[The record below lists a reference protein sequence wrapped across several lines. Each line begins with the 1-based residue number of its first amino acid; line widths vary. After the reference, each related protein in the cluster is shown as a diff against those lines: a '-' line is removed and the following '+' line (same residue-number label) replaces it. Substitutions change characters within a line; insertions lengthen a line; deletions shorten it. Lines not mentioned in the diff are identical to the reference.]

1 MRGTL
6 AVIAGTILCL
16 GAIAAWYVTAPAV
29 GSGWILF
36 VAFLGCLG
44 LFNNIGKSDL
54 KMLAGVTLTVASGA
68 AWWFH
73 SSLINSGWML
83 FLCILC
89 AIGTFSAASG
99 TVGKETKNSRKNKRD
114 DDEDK

>member
-6 AVIAGTILCL
+6 AVVAGTILCL
-16 GAIAAWYVTAPAV
+16 GAIGAWFVTAPAV

-36 VAFLGCLG
+36 VAFLGSLW
-44 LFNNIGKSDL
+44 LFDAIGKSDL
-54 KMLAGVTLTVASGA
+54 ATIAGAAMTAASGA

-89 AIGTFSAASG
+89 GLGTFQALSR
-99 TVGKETKNSRKNKRD
+99 TVSKETSKKSRKDRD
-114 DDEDK
+114 DE